1 MRESLDF
8 AYSES
13 NMHSS
18 SYQKTQNMNGH
29 EGTINQ
35 TPSSI
40 DFKLTTK
47 DDQSPTPLSYR
58 PTSSAQKKLD
68 ALHSLASI
76 QAYMQK
82 QQISEFNSKP
92 SCESLRLRKIQKPT
106 SNGQSP
112 SD

>member
-1 MRESLDF
+1 MKKLRESDQSPAGGQSTGRQSNSPQTQQKDLQGNKSRNSIAMRESLDF

-47 DDQSPTPLSYR
+47 DDQSPTPLS
-58 PTSSAQKKLD
+58 
-68 ALHSLASI
+68 
-76 QAYMQK
+76 
-82 QQISEFNSKP
+82 
-92 SCESLRLRKIQKPT
+92 
-106 SNGQSP
+106 
-112 SD
+112 